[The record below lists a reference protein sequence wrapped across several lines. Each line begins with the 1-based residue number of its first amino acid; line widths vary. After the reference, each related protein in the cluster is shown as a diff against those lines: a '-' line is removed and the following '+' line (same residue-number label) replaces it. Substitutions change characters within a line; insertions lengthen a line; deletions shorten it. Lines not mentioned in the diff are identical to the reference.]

1 MKRWGLVFL
10 LLIYFPLVYS
20 AKSQNISNEGTDFW
34 AVFPTHDP
42 SSEGPTVNLANIRIY
57 VTCKTQSF
65 VTVSCNGM
73 VPVGKDI
80 PPNTA
85 VPFDV
90 PRANAYIDYSERNTR
105 LGNRGIHIKVRDGS
119 PKVAV
124 YAHIYAG
131 ARSAA
136 SLILPQE
143 SLGQEYYSMN
153 YDQSLGGPG
162 VNRNFLLVVAT
173 EPSTDVIIHPRNGTD
188 LRIRLVNAGDVYQ
201 YMPDGAQD
209 LTGTFVE
216 IDRSSPDNCTKRFAV
231 FSGSTSVTIG
241 SSDCSNSRDPLYQQ
255 LYPVSS
261 WGKTYCII
269 PFVNRFYHFRILAEE
284 DNTTVTIGTQVIP
297 LRRGLPYISQIYTTE
312 PILIKADKKISVAE
326 YSLTQDCS
334 GISGTRRIGDPEMV
348 MLNPIEFNIKTI
360 TLFSSTDEDIDERY
374 INVSIKT
381 SATHTFKING
391 ETLPAGSWIT
401 MPSNPELSYAQVQIF
416 EQSSTLTAN
425 EGFNAIAYGFG
436 DHESYAYSA
445 GTNLAANNYLL
456 ISNSVTG
463 HDSPNAC
470 IDQESDF
477 KIVFPFPVQN
487 NKITWQ
493 LDNGPVVEVNDPP
506 RIFTSP
512 NGDLLYEYIYDLN
525 KVFTEVSSHTM
536 AVTATMPNTNS
547 CIGRLI
553 EYAFDFN
560 SYPIPSPAVTVPA
573 EACFE
578 EEVMFLDNSV
588 SNIPDKPIDKWLW
601 DFGDGTTST
610 EQNPKHS
617 YSTAGPFTVRFS
629 AGLEDGCLSDVIP
642 RTITV
647 KSKITPE
654 FKVNPVEC
662 ITSEVVVQDL
672 STVEGNGSVIN
683 SWSWDFGDGT
693 EPKLTQIAKHTY
705 ASPGTYTI
713 TLTVRAANGC
723 ISKPKPYEVIIKG
736 LPLASFTMPEVCI
749 NDTDVRFI
757 NTSTDADGS
766 STSNLT
772 YLWDFGDGSRPSTD
786 RNPAPHRFPVA
797 GKYTITLRVTTIDGC
812 VAGDSKDLFVN
823 GAVITPFFS
832 VMNQDNLCSKNKVSV
847 VDQSAVDEGKPVR
860 VEWFKDYKD
869 NPQDF
874 IIDED
879 PEKGKTYEFEYPPA
893 SSPVPRKF
901 TILIRVYSG
910 MTCFEDFPQEIT
922 IYPSPELI
930 FAPIQH
936 ICLNS
941 GLLVVNQAREVL
953 GLPGDGKYSGPG
965 IDANGTF
972 DPQAAGLGTH
982 TITYTFNSSNAGSG
996 CSESKTQTLTVY
1008 PIPLA
1013 SYTRDVFIYAG
1024 EKKQL
1029 DLSATGNGLS
1039 YKWEPAINL
1048 DKDDI
1053 PNPVVT
1059 ADSERTYTVTISS
1072 SLGCS
1077 IIEKVNVHV
1086 IPEVDTHNAFS
1097 PNGDGIND
1105 TWLLKNIEIYLNS
1118 TVEIFNRYGQRVY
1131 YSKGFYKPF
1140 DGNYK
1145 DQALPV
1151 GTYYYLIN
1159 PNNGRKIL
1167 TGSLTLIR

>member
-1 MKRWGLVFL
+1 M
-10 LLIYFPLVYS
+10 
-20 AKSQNISNEGTDFW
+20 
-34 AVFPTHDP
+34 
-42 SSEGPTVNLANIRIY
+42 
-57 VTCKTQSF
+57 TCKTQSY
-65 VTVSCNGM
+65 VTVTCNGKL
-73 VPVGKDI
+73 VGAADSPI
-80 PPNTA
+80 SPNTPF
-85 VPFDV
+85 PFDV
-90 PRANAYIDYSERNTR
+90 PRADAYIDSNETNNK
-105 LGNRGIHIKVRDGS
+105 LINRGIHIKVKEGF

-153 YDQSLGGPG
+153 YSQSQEGPG
-162 VNRNFLLVVAT
+162 VNRNFLLIVAT
-173 EPSTDVIIHPRNGTD
+173 EPNTDVIIHPRNGAD
-188 LRIRLVNAGDVYQ
+188 RRINLANAGDVYQ

-241 SSDCSNSRDPLYQQ
+241 LSDCGNSRDPLYQQ
-255 LYPVSS
+255 LYPVAS
-261 WGKTYCII
+261 WGKSYCII
-269 PFVNRFYHFRILAEE
+269 PFIDRFYHFRVLAEE
-284 DNTTVTIGTQVIP
+284 DNTTVTFGGQVIV
-297 LRRGLPYISQIYTTE
+297 LNRGVPYISPIFLRE
-312 PILIKADKKISVAE
+312 PLLVTANKKISVAE

-334 GISGTRRIGDPEMV
+334 GISDAKRGDPEMV
-348 MLNPIEFNIKTI
+348 MLNPIEFNIKTV
-360 TLFSSTDEDIDERY
+360 TLFSSTKENIRERY

-381 SATHTFKING
+381 AAAHTFKIDG
-391 ETLPAGSWIT
+391 EVLPEGSWKT
-401 MPSNPELSYAQVQIF
+401 MPANPEISYAQVRVIDT
-416 EQSSTLTAN
+416 SSTLTAN

-436 DHESYAYSA
+436 DYESYAYSA

-456 ISNSVTG
+456 VSNSVTG

-477 KIVFPFPVQN
+477 KIVFPFPAQN

-493 LDNGPVVEVNDPP
+493 LDNEPAVEVTDPP
-506 RIFTSP
+506 RIFNAP
-512 NGDLLYEYIYDLN
+512 NGDLLYEYVYDLN
-525 KVFTEVSSHTM
+525 KIFPDVSSHTM
-536 AVTATMPNTNS
+536 TVTATMPNANN

-560 SYPIPSPAVTVPA
+560 SYPIPTPAFTVPA

-610 EQNPKHS
+610 EQNPKHI
-617 YSTAGPFTVRFS
+617 YRTAGSFTVRFS
-629 AGLEDGCLSDVIP
+629 AGLEDGCLSGVIED
-642 RTITV
+642 TITV
-647 KSKITPE
+647 KSRILPD

-662 ITSEVVVQDL
+662 ITSEVFVQDL
-672 STVEGNGSVIN
+672 STVENNGSVIN
-683 SWSWDFGDGT
+683 FWSWDFGDGS
-693 EPKLTQIAKHTY
+693 PPVLSKIASHTY
-705 ASPGTYTI
+705 ASPDDYDI
-713 TLTVRAANGC
+713 TLTVGTADGC
-723 ISKPKPYEVIIKG
+723 MSKPKTYRVTIKG
-736 LPLASFTMPEVCI
+736 LPLASFILPEVCI

-772 YLWDFGDGSRPSTD
+772 YLWDFGDGSAPSRS
-786 RNPAPHRFPVA
+786 RNPPPHSFSVA
-797 GKYTITLRVTTIDGC
+797 GIYTIKLRVETGDGC
-812 VAGDSKDLFVN
+812 VANVSKDLVVN
-823 GAVITPFFS
+823 GAVITPLFT
-832 VMNQDNLCSKNKVSV
+832 VVNRDNLCSKNKVTVIDSSV
-847 VDQSAVDEGKPVR
+847 VDKGKPVR
-860 VEWFKDYKD
+860 VVWFKDYKN
-869 NPQDF
+869 NPQDS
-874 IIDED
+874 ITDED

-910 MTCFEDFPQEIT
+910 MTCFEEFPEEIT
-922 IYPSPELI
+922 IYPSPELT
-930 FAPIQH
+930 FDPIQP
-936 ICLNS
+936 ICLNN
-941 GLLVVNQAREVL
+941 GLFTVDQAREVL
-953 GLPGDGKYSGPG
+953 GLPGTGKYSGPG
-965 IDANGTF
+965 IDEHGTF
-972 DPQAAGLGTH
+972 DPQQAGVGTH
-982 TITYTFNSSNAGSG
+982 TITYTFDAENAGGG
-996 CSESKTQTLTVY
+996 CGDVKTQTITVY
-1008 PIPLA
+1008 PIPMA

-1039 YKWEPAINL
+1039 YKWEPAVNL
-1048 DKDDI
+1048 DKDNVQ
-1053 PNPVVT
+1053 NPVVT
-1059 ADSERTYTVTISS
+1059 ADQERTYTVTISS
-1072 SLGCS
+1072 SQGCV
-1077 IIEKVNVHV
+1077 ITGEIYVHV

-1105 TWLLKNIEIYLNS
+1105 TWILKNIEIYLNS

-1151 GTYYYLIN
+1151 GTYYYIIN